1 MGCGPAD
8 LGRRTAPP
16 YKIDEELMRNLLA
29 LLGFA
34 LVTFLA
40 VGWYLDWYHV
50 TPKTGATPG
59 HRSVEIDINSKKI
72 GDDVHKGVEAGEA
85 KVQGLLDKDGKPTQ
99 TPAGPPR

>member
-1 MGCGPAD
+1 
-8 LGRRTAPP
+8 
-16 YKIDEELMRNLLA
+16 MRNLLA

-50 TPKTGATPG
+50 TPKSAATTG

-72 GDDVHKGVEAGEA
+72 GEDVHRGVDAVEKKGHE
-85 KVQGLLDKDGKPTQ
+85 LLDKDGKAT
-99 TPAGPPR
+99 TPATPLVR

>member
-1 MGCGPAD
+1 
-8 LGRRTAPP
+8 
-16 YKIDEELMRNLLA
+16 MRNLLA

-50 TPKTGATPG
+50 TPKAGATPG

-72 GDDVHKGVEAGEA
+72 SQDVNRGVEAGQE
-85 KVQGLLDKDGKPTQ
+85 KVHELLDKDGKPMAKSAT
-99 TPAGPPR
+99 TLPR